1 MQKAFR
7 LRESRIWPGKKVL
20 VSLLVV
26 CSSLAAASCGYRV
39 AGSGSHLP
47 AGIKVIAIPAFENK
61 TSWLGAEQRLTSAVM
76 REFIRRSRYDIV
88 GDEAGADAVLRGIV
102 KSVRTLPVIFDPA
115 TGRASAV
122 QIELKISV
130 ELVDLHTKQVLYSR
144 PDYVFRED
152 YEISGD
158 LESFFE
164 ERNPALTRLARDF
177 GATLVS
183 AVLENF

>member
-1 MQKAFR
+1 MSHRNKLLISLVAVCA
-7 LRESRIWPGKKVL
+7 SL
-20 VSLLVV
+20 VS
-26 CSSLAAASCGYRV
+26 SCGYRV
-39 AGSGSHLP
+39 AGQGSHLP
-47 AGIKVIAIPAFENK
+47 AGIKVLAIPAFENK

-76 REFIRRSRYDIV
+76 REFVRRSRYDIV
-88 GDEAGADAVLRGIV
+88 GAEAGADAVLRGVV

-122 QIELKISV
+122 QIELRISV
-130 ELVDLHTKQVLYSR
+130 ELVDLRDKQVLYSR
-144 PDYVFRED
+144 PDYVFREE

-164 ERNPALTRLARDF
+164 ERNPALVRLARDF